1 MTPEEAQRQPLAR
14 DRWQPVSVCTL
25 TWRDPLRWLR
35 AGWAD
40 IERCPAVSLSY
51 GSMFTL
57 VAWAFALS
65 AVRSPEYTLML
76 ASTVLLMGPALAMG
90 LVQASRSCSI
100 GVEAKLRS
108 CLVCWWQ
115 TKSSMAIFAGLLLVI
130 ELLWA
135 RTSLLVFALFSDNL
149 VPTTNLLSMV
159 LDGAN
164 RSFMVAYGCASAG
177 FALLAFGMSAVAL
190 PLMLD
195 RPAADA
201 ITAAITSLRACLE
214 HPAVMLWWALL
225 VATISLLAMLPLG
238 LGLLVAW
245 PLIGHA
251 SWHAYRGIV
260 CPQSLSRLAPLQS
273 DC

>member
-14 DRWQPVSVCTL
+14 DRRQPVSVCTL
-25 TWRDPLRWLR
+25 TWRDPLLWLR

-40 IERCPAVSLSY
+40 VVRCPAVSLSY
-51 GSMFTL
+51 GLMFTL
-57 VAWAFALS
+57 VAWAFRLS

-90 LVQASRSCSI
+90 LIQASRSCSI
-100 GVEAKLRS
+100 GAEAKLRP

-115 TKSSMAIFAGLLLVI
+115 AKGSMALFAGLLLVI

-149 VPTTNLLSMV
+149 VPNTNVLSML

-164 RSFMVAYGCASAG
+164 RAFMLAYGCASAG
-177 FALLAFGMSAVAL
+177 FALLAFGMSAVSL

-214 HPAVMLWWALL
+214 HPAVMLWWAML
-225 VATISLLAMLPLG
+225 VAVITLLAMLPLG
-238 LGLLVAW
+238 FGLLVAW
-245 PLIGHA
+245 PLIGHS

-260 CPQSLSRLAPLQS
+260 CPQNLSSLTPLQT
-273 DC
+273 DR